1 MRGHAGQTVYWRA
14 STFPARF
21 ALYPATSEREKISV
35 NQLNK
40 ELATVPDTAI
50 LMRKPAKKSSNRP
63 VAHEP
68 VGDGVVATKRNPKQS
83 K

>member
-1 MRGHAGQTVYWRA
+1 
-14 STFPARF
+14 
-21 ALYPATSEREKISV
+21 
-35 NQLNK
+35 
-40 ELATVPDTAI
+40 

-68 VGDGVVATKRNPKQS
+68 VGDGVVTTKRNPKQS

>member
-1 MRGHAGQTVYWRA
+1 MLAKP
-14 STFPARF
+14 STGAPARF
-21 ALYPATSEREKISV
+21 LPDLLSIRRRPSV
-35 NQLNK
+35 KKSASINSTK
-40 ELATVPDTAI
+40 RLATAPDTAI

-68 VGDGVVATKRNPKQS
+68 VGDGVVTTKRNPKQS